1 MRVLIVVDSRC
12 SGTRK
17 LAEAVAE
24 GLLPHD
30 VLLEDVGSPGP
41 GRDVDLV
48 VVGGP
53 RIDPELA
60 AWLAG
65 LQPVDW
71 VRAAAFDTRS
81 QPQRPLTGATGHRIG
96 QQLRRAGYRLIAAPE
111 SFRVDG
117 PAEAS
122 GLPAEGELD
131 RAKAWGAALSTRLPA
146 R

>member
-30 VLLEDVGSPGP
+30 VLVEDLDSPAPGP
-41 GRDVDLV
+41 DVDLV

-53 RIDPELA
+53 RVGPELA

-65 LQPVDW
+65 LEPVEW
-71 VRAAAFDTRS
+71 VRAAVFDTRS
-81 QPQRPLTGATGHRIG
+81 EAQRPLTGSAGHRIG
-96 QQLRRAGYRLIAAPE
+96 QQLRQAGYRLIDAPE

-117 PAEAS
+117 PAEAAS
-122 GLPAEGELD
+122 LPGDGELD
-131 RAKAWGAALSTRLPA
+131 RARAWGAALSTLLVPR
-146 R
+146 